1 MPGLTEHPSSS
12 VMPSLTAYPSPP
24 KAWTPDQVGGD
35 SFDVEDDSF
44 DVEGDRFRVGG
55 QTLATDAKN
64 PRDALFDLFEV
75 CNRDGADFVGQSA
88 FVDGSDM
95 FTSGHGTAF

>member
-1 MPGLTEHPSSS
+1 MPG
-12 VMPSLTAYPSPP
+12 LTAYPSPP

-35 SFDVEDDSF
+35 SFDVGDDSFDVGDDSF
-44 DVEGDRFRVGG
+44 DVEGDSFDAGG